1 MESSPLTSP
10 MSQQVKNLPEMQ
22 KTQEMQVQS
31 LGGENPMEKEMATP
45 YSIIA

>member
-1 MESSPLTSP
+1 

-31 LGGENPMEKEMATP
+31 LGGENPVEEKMETHCT
-45 YSIIA
+45 IIA

>member
-1 MESSPLTSP
+1 

-31 LGGENPMEKEMATP
+31 LGGENPVEEKMTTHCT
-45 YSIIA
+45 IIA